1 MATVLELITGAAIE
15 LNARP
20 MGTVLSSAES
30 ARGLVVVQSMY
41 TEAVDKGVFGRV
53 EEYLADDDYEAE
65 EQQRVYSAG
74 FTITLPT
81 TITGD
86 DGADRRPLDLALIEV
101 VNDGSSPQR
110 SVYDA
115 LFGDWVRLDSLT
127 LVSTAPFS
135 ERNRHALECALAVRL
150 QGTFQKQAPPST
162 SAAARELGQILSQRY
177 GGARRQTVGSYF

>member
-1 MATVLELITGAAIE
+1 MATVLELIQGAAIE

-20 MGTVLSSAES
+20 MGAVLNAAES
-30 ARGLVVVQSMY
+30 ARGLVVLQSMY

-53 EEYLADDDYEAE
+53 AEYLADADYEAE

-86 DGADRRPLDLALIEV
+86 DGVDRRPLDLALIEV
-101 VNDGSSPQR
+101 VNASTAPQR
-110 SVYDA
+110 SAYDA
-115 LFGDWVRLDSLT
+115 MFGGWVRLDSLT
-127 LVSTAPFS
+127 LQSVAPFS
-135 ERNRHALECALAVRL
+135 ERNRHGLECALALRL

-162 SAAARELGQILSQRY
+162 SAAARSLGQILSQRY
-177 GGARRQTVGSYF
+177 SAPRSQTVGSYF